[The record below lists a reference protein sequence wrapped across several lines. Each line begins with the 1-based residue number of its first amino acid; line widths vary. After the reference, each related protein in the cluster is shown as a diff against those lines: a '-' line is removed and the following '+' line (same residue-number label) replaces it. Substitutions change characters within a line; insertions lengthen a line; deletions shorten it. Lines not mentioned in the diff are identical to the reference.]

1 MKILVDDELKLAE
14 EYAKKQAAEE
24 ARMRKSMWA
33 IGEEIGEEDEQ
44 GGEIEDETQ
53 GKAGE
58 ENQEGKSSRRK
69 RKKKASSHKIVDTKK
84 KKQHEKSEEEEVWVE
99 PSYDSSEFVSGPI
112 LTPDSD
118 LNVNTLRM

>member
-1 MKILVDDELKLAE
+1 MDILVDEELKLAE
-14 EYAKKQAAEE
+14 EYARKQAAEE

-33 IGEEIGEEDEQ
+33 IGEDIGEEDEQ
-44 GGEIEDETQ
+44 GGEVEDETQ
-53 GKAGE
+53 AKAE
-58 ENQEGKSSRRK
+58 ENQEGKTSRRK

-99 PSYDSSEFVSGPI
+99 PSYDSSDFVSGPI

-118 LNVNTLRM
+118 LNVNALRM